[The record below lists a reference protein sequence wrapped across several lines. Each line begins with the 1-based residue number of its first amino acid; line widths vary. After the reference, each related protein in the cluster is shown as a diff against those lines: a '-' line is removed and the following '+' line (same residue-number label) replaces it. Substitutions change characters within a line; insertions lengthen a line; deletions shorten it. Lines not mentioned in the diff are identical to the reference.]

1 MPKYFPHARKY
12 FEHTILY
19 LLSCQLV
26 CISVSCIA
34 AEKIFEVVQILI
46 KKVNP
51 VKIYKCKLH
60 VNCIPMHIY
69 EDNANAN
76 TLIYKTFSL
85 LILLSIDIQT
95 N

>member
-1 MPKYFPHARKY
+1 
-12 FEHTILY
+12 
-19 LLSCQLV
+19 
-26 CISVSCIA
+26 
-34 AEKIFEVVQILI
+34 
-46 KKVNP
+46 
-51 VKIYKCKLH
+51 
-60 VNCIPMHIY
+60 MHIY